1 MGIGDI
7 LKRHKWIVAIIA
19 AVLVVLFLLISG
31 GDKKVILSGMLLN
44 HDPGASEDMLSE
56 AGAAFLADLQT
67 EADNADVVLLTDWTY
82 VTDDEEKAEDNY
94 YTIQALNTYIQ
105 EGLLDFVTGDQQ
117 NMVLL
122 AYGDFFAD
130 LSTVLSSEQMQRYEP
145 YMRYVD
151 LAILEEARTMDSED
165 MLELINGKTTQFPD
179 CTKPE
184 TMEKPIPV
192 FIDISEC
199 QRITGYYPEE
209 NELLVFSVMQNAPNP
224 DMITRWVDFIMG

>member
-1 MGIGDI
+1 MGIGDV
-7 LKRHKWIVAIIA
+7 LRRHKGIVAILA
-19 AVLVVLFLLISG
+19 AVLAVVLFLLISA

-44 HDPGASEDMLSE
+44 HDPKVSEDMLSE
-56 AGAAFLADLQT
+56 AGTAFLAGLQ
-67 EADNADVVLLTDWTY
+67 ADNADVALLTDWTY
-82 VTDDEEKAEDNY
+82 DTDDEEKAENNY
-94 YTIQALNTYIQ
+94 YTIQALSTYVQ
-105 EGLLDFVTGDQQ
+105 EGLLDFVTGDQS

-122 AYGDFFAD
+122 AYGDFFVD
-130 LSTVLSSEQMQRYEP
+130 LSTVLSAEQMERYEP